1 MRKFFR
7 WLFYAFIF
15 ITVSVTGILVTAY
28 WNRDILLEKISAQ
41 LNKGIN
47 GEFKIEK
54 IDFTFLYHFPRFS
67 VTLHNVYLRGDQ
79 YEKYHHDV
87 FSAKKIYADIRL
99 YPLLKKE
106 VVISSLFVDEA
117 SIFIFKSRAGYNNA
131 DIFKD
136 SAVSTEQI
144 SEKEQTSLLLNLQKI
159 GFHNVAVVYSD
170 SIKNKSMSFKFLNSK
185 QSLNQTDSGYS
196 INAQGEMH
204 FGGLLFN
211 QKAGSFL
218 TNKDVYVTLHV
229 TTNKATKSLT
239 IHPSSISYKKNEIG
253 ITGNFELRK
262 EGKFALTFKSKD
274 VNVSEAKELLNT
286 KLVKTLS
293 KIEINTPITI
303 TVDVSGESI
312 PGNIPDVDVAY
323 QALNATVGYGALGFS
338 KLTLTGIF
346 TNHADSLKR
355 NDNKNSKVIIS
366 AFKGYMEKFP
376 FEGHVTF
383 SELQNPVMDLAFTTK
398 LKYKDVNEHFDN
410 DRFVLESGNFTSEV
424 SYKGKLSEYLDSTR
438 TTYYGK
444 LKGRIK
450 ASDVSLNYKPKKLQL
465 DKIEL
470 LCTFNERIFTIQ
482 DLNLNVNGSPIS
494 VKGTVTNFIPFFI
507 QPKNKGYVKLSV
519 SSPNLDLTGLA
530 SKRGLQKKSKQQAK
544 KDRKKVTD
552 LIDVVY
558 NRLEFDVDLNINQL
572 RFRKFT
578 ASNLTG
584 HLKLDNDALDAKPIT
599 MLVAGGKMDLDF
611 SLANV
616 FGSVSP
622 MQIKARIKNSN
633 IKELFLNFNNFNQKT
648 IQADNLTG
656 LISADV
662 KFNAN
667 VDESYAVLGPSM
679 RGSLECKIQDGR
691 LINFEPM
698 ENMSNFLF
706 KKRDFSDVQFAELQS
721 NFSIEGTNLDISR
734 MEIQS
739 TVLSLFL
746 EGRYSFSDSTSL
758 SVQIPLSNLK
768 KRHKDFKPK
777 NIGTHA
783 KAGPSVFLHVYRDR
797 DINSKIK
804 IDYDPFKKWVRN

>member
-15 ITVSVTGILVTAY
+15 ITVLVIGILVAAY
-28 WNRDILLEKISAQ
+28 WNRDMLLGRISDQ

-54 IDFTFLYHFPRFS
+54 IDFTFLHHFPHFS
-67 VTLHNVYLRGDQ
+67 VTLRNVYLRSDQ
-79 YEKYHHDV
+79 YEKYGRDV

-106 VVISSLFVDEA
+106 VIISSLFVDEA
-117 SIFIFKSRAGYNNA
+117 DIFIFKSRTGYNNA

-136 SAVSTEQI
+136 SAASTDQT
-144 SEKEQTSLLLNLQKI
+144 SEKQQTSLLLNLEKI

-185 QSLNQTDSGYS
+185 QSLNKTDSGYS
-196 INAQGEMH
+196 IGIQGEMH

-218 TNKDVYVTLHV
+218 TNKNVYVALDVSTDT
-229 TTNKATKSLT
+229 TTNSLT
-239 IHPSSISYKKNEIG
+239 IHPSSLSYKQNEIV

-262 EGKFALTFKSKD
+262 EGKFTLQFKSKD

-286 KLVKTLS
+286 RLVKTLS
-293 KIEINTPITI
+293 KFEINTPVTL

-312 PGNIPDVDVAY
+312 PGNIPDVDITY
-323 QALNATVGYGALGFS
+323 QAQNATIGYGALDFS
-338 KLTLTGIF
+338 KLTLTGLF

-366 AFKGYMEKFP
+366 AFKGYMEKLP
-376 FEGHVTF
+376 FEGKVTF
-383 SELQNPVMDLAFTTK
+383 SELQDPIIDLAFTTK

-410 DRFVLESGNFTSEV
+410 ERFTLESGHFTSEV

-438 TTYYGK
+438 TKYQGK

-450 ASDVSLNYKPKKLQL
+450 ATGVSLNYKPKKLRL

-470 LCTFNERIFTIQ
+470 HCTFNEKNFTIHE
-482 DLNLNVNGSPIS
+482 LNLDINGSPIS
-494 VKGTVTNFIPFFI
+494 VKGSVTNFIPFFI
-507 QPKNKGYVKLSV
+507 QPKNKGYVKLNV
-519 SSPNLDLTGLA
+519 SSPNLDLTSLT
-530 SKRGLQKKSKQQAK
+530 SKRDFQKKSKQQTK
-544 KDRKKVTD
+544 KDRKKMTD

-558 NRLEFDVDLNINQL
+558 NRLEFDVDLNISQL

-622 MQIKARIKNSN
+622 MLIKARIKNSN

-662 KFNAN
+662 TFNAN
-667 VDESYAVLGPSM
+667 VDESYAVLAPSM

-691 LINFEPM
+691 LTNFEPM

-706 KKRDFSDVQFAELQS
+706 KKRDFSDVQFAELLS
-721 NFSIEGTNLDISR
+721 TFSIEGTNLDISR

-739 TVLSLFL
+739 SVLSLFL

-783 KAGPSVFLHVYRDR
+783 KAGPSVFLHVYRDK

-804 IDYDPFKKWVRN
+804 IDYDPFKKWAKN